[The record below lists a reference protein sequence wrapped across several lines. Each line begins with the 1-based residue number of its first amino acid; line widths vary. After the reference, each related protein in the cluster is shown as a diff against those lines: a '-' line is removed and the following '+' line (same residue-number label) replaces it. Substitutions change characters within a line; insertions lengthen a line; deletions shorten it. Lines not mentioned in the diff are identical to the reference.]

1 MIVDDMEKSADE
13 KPGGNLKLKHRW
25 REWHQ
30 REIPVKVVGK
40 ATEKGVR
47 IDIDSPEL
55 STSFELE
62 YPNQIWSKYPK
73 QNKVKLVDNI
83 TYVFTAHLPFLLKG
97 NIRLEYNTGYP
108 QAYSWANQCF
118 MRFLPAYWYLYRG
131 RRGTSVF
138 PLLKTMLNSR
148 SIFSEAKDVPPI
160 FPETLQKN
168 VIIPFTFGKESFLSY
183 LIAKDLNL
191 NPILV
196 YFNEP
201 TEVFSRQHKIDLIKS
216 FSEGEDVPIYFMDNP
231 LGNLR
236 EYGEGWFGW
245 ELALTSWSLLS
256 LPFAYKHKA
265 AYLIFGN
272 EKSNNDFFYDEEGLK
287 VVPDYE
293 QSAQA
298 TEELS
303 LLTQSL
309 SEGEFYTTSFV
320 QGVNELTIIAILKNR
335 YFNQTFKYLMSCWAE
350 TEAAKNKR
358 WCANCS
364 KCARLY
370 VYMTANG
377 IDPIKEAGYQ
387 DNMLTEDKMGL
398 FNVFGEHASGTGWD
412 AFGLNTD
419 EQALAFYLTYLRGN
433 RDPLVLQFVQTEL
446 FVKTK
451 NNFKQLLDEYYDYHQ
466 EQSMPPQWRERI
478 NGVFGRSLRMVRKE
492 IKTLVNH

>member
-1 MIVDDMEKSADE
+1 MENSNRRK
-13 KPGGNLKLKHRW
+13 W
-25 REWHQ
+25 REWHE

-40 ATEKGVR
+40 ATKKGVL
-47 IDIDSPEL
+47 INITSSQL
-55 STSFELE
+55 TTSFELH
-62 YPNQIWSKYPK
+62 YPNSMWEKYPK

-97 NIRLEYNTGYP
+97 NIRMEYNTGYP

-148 SIFSEAKDVPPI
+148 ALFTESKDVPPI

-183 LIAKDLNL
+183 CIARELKLE
-191 NPILV
+191 PTLV

-201 TEVFSRQHKIDLIKS
+201 TEVYARQHKLDLIEQ
-216 FSEGEDVPIYFMDNP
+216 FSHEENVSIYFMDNP

-272 EKSNNDFFYDEEGLK
+272 EKSNNDFFYDEEKLK
-287 VVPDYE
+287 VIPDYE

-320 QGVNELTIIAILKNR
+320 QGVNELTIVAILKQR
-335 YFNQTFKYLMSCWAE
+335 YFDATFRYLMSCWAE
-350 TEAAKNKR
+350 TEAARDKR
-358 WCANCS
+358 WCARCS

-377 IDPIKEAGYQ
+377 IDPIKDAGYQ
-387 DNMLTEDKMGL
+387 DNMLTEDKAPL
-398 FNVFGEHASGTGWD
+398 FNVFGSHATGTGWD
-412 AFGLNTD
+412 AFGLNTN

-433 RDPLVLQFVQTEL
+433 RDPLVKRFMASPLFETTKQRLPELLTE
-446 FVKTK
+446 FY
-451 NNFKQLLDEYYDYHQ
+451 QAHP
-466 EQSMPPQWRERI
+466 EQSIPPQWRKAIDRI
-478 NGVFGRSLRMVRKE
+478 YKNSLHKACCE
-492 IKTLVNH
+492 IEMLEKKHICRT

>member
-1 MIVDDMEKSADE
+1 MKSQMNE
-13 KPGGNLKLKHRW
+13 RRKW
-25 REWHQ
+25 RSWHE
-30 REIPVKVVGK
+30 REVPVVVHGSS
-40 ATEKGVR
+40 TTKGVR
-47 IDIDSPEL
+47 ITV
-55 STSFELE
+55 TSDQLTTAFELQ
-62 YPNQIWSKYPK
+62 YPDSIWERYPK
-73 QNKVKLVDNI
+73 QNKAKLVDNI

-148 SIFSEAKDVPPI
+148 ALFAEAKDIPPV
-160 FPETLQKN
+160 FPETYKKN
-168 VIIPFTFGKESFLSY
+168 VIIPFTFGKESILSY
-183 LIAKDLNL
+183 CVAKDLGL
-191 NPILV
+191 QPTLV

-201 TEVFSRQHKIDLIKS
+201 TELYARKHKLDLIKH
-216 FSEGEDVPIYFMDNP
+216 FSQVEDVDLYYMDNP
-231 LGNLR
+231 LGGLR

-245 ELALTSWSLLS
+245 ELALTSWSLLA

-265 AYLIFGN
+265 TYLIFGN
-272 EKSNNDFFYDEEGLK
+272 EKSNNDFFYDEEKLK
-287 VVPDYE
+287 VIPDYE

-320 QGVNELTIIAILKNR
+320 QGINELTIIAILKQK
-335 YFNQTFKYLMSCWAE
+335 YFATTFKYLMSCWAE
-350 TEAAKNKR
+350 TEAAKDKR
-358 WCANCS
+358 WCAHCS

-377 IDPIKEAGYQ
+377 IDPQREAGFE
-387 DNMLTEDKMGL
+387 DNMFTDDKAEL
-398 FNVFGEHASGTGWD
+398 FNVFGSHATGTGWD

-433 RDPLVLQFVQTEL
+433 RDPLVVRFSKSPL
-446 FVKTK
+446 FAATK
-451 NNFKQLLDEYYDYHQ
+451 KRFNQLMKEYYYLH
-466 EQSMPPQWRERI
+466 EEKVTPLQWRNKI
-478 NGVFGRSLRMVRKE
+478 HKIYKSALTDLRKE
-492 IKTLVNH
+492 IRSLC